1 MWEECIQCS
10 LLDESFDNDN
20 LPSYTIIHLFF
31 HKLSSICTSIVLIA
45 HCHTIC
51 HVLIQK
57 FDQVFIFE
65 LHPPN
70 FIMCR
75 KRELASWR
83 QRLNVLSRV
92 YLLNCYKSF
101 ASIIFIGM
109 KKNIIVCSKHSLATP
124 LSILSQRYRLF
135 HLTKASFLPKIKFI
149 HITIPSISF
158 VAPPFIVTLY

>member
-1 MWEECIQCS
+1 
-10 LLDESFDNDN
+10 
-20 LPSYTIIHLFF
+20 
-31 HKLSSICTSIVLIA
+31 
-45 HCHTIC
+45 
-51 HVLIQK
+51 
-57 FDQVFIFE
+57 
-65 LHPPN
+65 
-70 FIMCR
+70 
-75 KRELASWR
+75 
-83 QRLNVLSRV
+83 LNVLSRV